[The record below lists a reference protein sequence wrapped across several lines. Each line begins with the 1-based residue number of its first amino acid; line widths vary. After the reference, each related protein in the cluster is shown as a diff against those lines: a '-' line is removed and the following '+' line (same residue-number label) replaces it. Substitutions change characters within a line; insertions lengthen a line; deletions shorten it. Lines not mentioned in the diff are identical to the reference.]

1 MEKVFFVELGTGID
15 QHGQD
20 ITVAAIRAVEDAIRS
35 NALPGLKSV
44 LPEQDFRNMRVNVRL
59 ALPCDKDQLDIER
72 IKRTLPY
79 GQVTV
84 ELVDGGML
92 TPCYTVL
99 PEKGDKND
107 LVYVVN
113 AAVEVGY

>member
-1 MEKVFFVELGTGID
+1 MEKIFFVEIGTGID

-20 ITVAAIRAVEDAIRS
+20 ITVAAIRAVEDAIRC
-35 NALPGLKSV
+35 NAMPGLKSV
-44 LPEQDFRNMRVNVRL
+44 LPENDFNRMRIHVRL
-59 ALPCDKDQLDIER
+59 ALPCDKDKLEVER
-72 IKRTLPY
+72 VRRALPY
-79 GQVTV
+79 GQVTMEV
-84 ELVDGGML
+84 IDGGMV
-92 TPCYTVL
+92 TRCYTVL

>member
-1 MEKVFFVELGTGID
+1 MDIILSFHKLQRLLFLALSCPPRQVSVELI
-15 QHGQD
+15 
-20 ITVAAIRAVEDAIRS
+20 
-35 NALPGLKSV
+35 
-44 LPEQDFRNMRVNVRL
+44 
-59 ALPCDKDQLDIER
+59 
-72 IKRTLPY
+72 
-79 GQVTV
+79 
-84 ELVDGGML
+84 DGGML